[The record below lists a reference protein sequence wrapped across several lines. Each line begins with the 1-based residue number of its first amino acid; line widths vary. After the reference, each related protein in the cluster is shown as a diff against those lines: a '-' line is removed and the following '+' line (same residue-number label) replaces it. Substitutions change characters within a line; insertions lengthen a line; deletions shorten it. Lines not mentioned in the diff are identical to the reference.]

1 MIESQ
6 RLLKLYRVLKRLNF
20 LQTGHS
26 ACCTHYHGPRLFQ
39 KSQAPVDSVFN
50 EWMNTSQCDDS
61 EEQAVGPDRNFVGLP
76 GSGGAA
82 PLPRPDEEYAA
93 LLNERK
99 RAQNA
104 R

>member
-1 MIESQ
+1 
-6 RLLKLYRVLKRLNF
+6 
-20 LQTGHS
+20 
-26 ACCTHYHGPRLFQ
+26 
-39 KSQAPVDSVFN
+39 
-50 EWMNTSQCDDS
+50 MNTSQCDS

-104 R
+104 IWLKDGVALLVLCNGGLLDRTAAE